1 MALLSRKKKTD
12 SRKGGPAGRTKAP
25 KPPRGARLKQIR
37 AAWTMT
43 RRADPKLLPM
53 TLVAFFGPLLLL
65 VAVGLVVGQL
75 WLFVP
80 LGLMVGLLATTFV
93 FGQRMQKAAFS
104 GVEGQPGAAA
114 AVLDAMRG
122 DWRVTPAIGVNRD
135 QELVHRVLGRPGIV
149 LVAEPGPTGVHRGTR
164 NLIANEKRRLARV
177 VGETPVY
184 EVLVGEEEGQ
194 IPLRG
199 LEKHFRKLPRN
210 IKAKRVNELDIR
222 LKALGSSPLPIPKG
236 PLPKGARM
244 PRGKVR

>member
-1 MALLSRKKKTD
+1 MALFSRKKKAD
-12 SRKGGPAGRTKAP
+12 SKSGPAGKAKKP

-43 RRADPKLLPM
+43 RRSDSRLLPL
-53 TLVAFFGPLLLL
+53 TLAALLGPLVLLL
-65 VAVGLVVGQL
+65 AVGLVFGPL
-75 WLFVP
+75 WFWIPMGV
-80 LGLMVGLLATTFV
+80 MAGLLAATFV
-93 FGQRMQKAAFS
+93 FGRRVQQAAFA

-149 LVAEPGPTGVHRGTR
+149 LVAEPGPGGVHRGTR

-177 VGETPVY
+177 VGDTPVY

-194 IPLRG
+194 IPLRR
-199 LEKHFRKLPRN
+199 LEKHFAKLPRN
-210 IKAKRVNELDIR
+210 IKAKQVNVLDTR
-222 LKALGSSPLPIPKG
+222 LKALGSTPLPIPKG
-236 PLPKGARM
+236 PLPKNARM